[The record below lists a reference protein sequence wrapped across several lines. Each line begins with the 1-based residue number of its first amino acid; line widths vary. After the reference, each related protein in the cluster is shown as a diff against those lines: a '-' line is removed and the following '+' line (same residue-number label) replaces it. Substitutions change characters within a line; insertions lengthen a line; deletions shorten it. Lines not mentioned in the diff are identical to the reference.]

1 MIGNRVREAIL
12 VISII
17 LLYTLLYYF
26 ISNLHYIINTESL
39 PDFLRNVL
47 RPAIIPPLQN
57 ILREAIRLTIN
68 GILIESVAVST
79 RRVILGLAYGVP
91 IGFTLGFIMGWITKI
106 EKYIETYYVVLR
118 FIPPLSFVTLFI
130 LWFGIG
136 EFSKVL
142 LITYSVMMVM
152 ILPIWHG
159 VKEIP
164 SHYLQAASTLGVS
177 GKLLVRR
184 IVLPSILP
192 NFFVGLRYAVMVAW
206 LVLVASELIAAKAG
220 IGYMILAAQ
229 RLFQTS
235 IVMLGIAILGL
246 LGLTFD
252 YIVRF
257 ISTYFTRWM
266 KR

>member
-1 MIGNRVREAIL
+1 LI
-12 VISII
+12 
-17 LLYTLLYYF
+17 YYF
-26 ISNLHYIINTESL
+26 ISNLYYFVGTKSL

-47 RPAIIPPLQN
+47 RPAIIPPLQD
-57 ILREAIRLTIN
+57 ILREAVRLTSN
-68 GILIESVAVST
+68 GVLITNITVST
-79 RRVILGLAYGVP
+79 RRVILGLVCGVP
-91 IGFTLGFIMGWITKI
+91 VGFLIGFIMGWITKI
-106 EKYIETYYVVLR
+106 EQYIETYYAILR

-142 LITYSVMMVM
+142 LITYSVVMVM

-159 VKEIP
+159 IKEIP
-164 SHYLQAASTLGVS
+164 SHYLLAGLTLGLNR
-177 GKLLVRR
+177 KLLIRR

-206 LVLVASELIAAKAG
+206 LVLVASELIAAKTG

-229 RLFQTS
+229 RLFNTPV
-235 IVMLGIAILGL
+235 VMLGITILGV

-252 YIVRF
+252 YCVRLA
-257 ISTYFTRWM
+257 SSYFTRWM